1 MGFSSILLDI
11 SIFFGLYFQ
20 IFLLVTY
27 FGADDTDAK
36 YFSSAS
42 KKPPLPTVTIVV
54 PCFNEEKTVVKTI
67 RSLLALNYPKNKLS
81 ILVVD
86 DGSADATYE
95 TAKTVN
101 DPRVT
106 VVRQKNGGKHT
117 ALNYGIAQAKTD
129 IIGCL
134 DADSTVDS
142 EALLRMVPY
151 FNNPKVMAVTPAMR
165 VHEPKNILQKMQHA
179 EYNLGIFA
187 KRVFGLM
194 DAINVTPGPFSI
206 FRKRV
211 FDEIGMFRPAHNTE
225 DMEIAFRI
233 QSFQYKIANC
243 HRAYVY
249 TITPNTFKKLYKQR
263 TRWSYGF
270 IKNMIDY
277 RRILLNKKY
286 GDMGM
291 LTLPFSLIGI
301 IMCFYVISKL
311 TYDLGDGIIHRIQK
325 MLTVGFHM
333 PHLSFDFFFVN
344 TGLTTILALI
354 LISTTISILFLGKK
368 MAQNSLKPSTDIM
381 WYVLLYGFVAPI
393 WLGKAVYNVALSK
406 KTPWR

>member
-1 MGFSSILLDI
+1 MAFSSILLDV

-27 FGADDTDAK
+27 FGADDDTPDWRLGA
-36 YFSSAS
+36 

-54 PCFNEEKTVVKTI
+54 PCFNEAKTVVKTI
-67 RSLLALNYPKNKLS
+67 NSLQALNYPKNKLS

-86 DGSADATYE
+86 DGSSDNTYE
-95 TAKTVN
+95 VAKTVL

-117 ALNYGIAQAKTD
+117 ALNYGIANATTD
-129 IIGCL
+129 VIGCL

-142 EALLRMVPY
+142 EALIRMVPY
-151 FNNPKVMAVTPAMR
+151 LNNPKVMAVTPAMR

-187 KRVFGLM
+187 KRVFGIM

-206 FRKRV
+206 FRKKI
-211 FDEIGMFRPAHNTE
+211 FAEIGPFRPAHNTE

-233 QSFQYKIANC
+233 QSYHYKIANC

-249 TITPNTFKKLYKQR
+249 TITPNTLKKLYRQR

-270 IKNMIDY
+270 MKNVIDY
-277 RRILLNKKY
+277 RRLLFNKKY

-291 LTLPFSLIGI
+291 LTLPFSLVGI
-301 IMCFYVISKL
+301 FMCFYVIGKL
-311 TYDLGDGIIHRIQK
+311 LYDLGDSMILRIQK
-325 MLTVGFHM
+325 IMAVGFHM
-333 PHLSFDFFFVN
+333 PHFSFDFFFVN
-344 TGLTTILALI
+344 TSLTTVLALI
-354 LISTTISILFLGKK
+354 LISITISILFLGKK
-368 MAQNSLKPSTDIM
+368 IAQNSLKPSTDIM
-381 WYVLLYGFVAPI
+381 WYVLLYGFVAPL
-393 WLGKAVYNVALSK
+393 WLSKAVYNVAMSK